1 MNDESI
7 HYIETPRSTGQLEKI
22 DVLLQKRMR
31 EFLLLRRQKVWHKV
45 GRVDG

>member
-1 MNDESI
+1 MNDESVR
-7 HYIETPRSTGQLEKI
+7 YIETPRSTGRLKKI

-45 GRVDG
+45 DKVDG